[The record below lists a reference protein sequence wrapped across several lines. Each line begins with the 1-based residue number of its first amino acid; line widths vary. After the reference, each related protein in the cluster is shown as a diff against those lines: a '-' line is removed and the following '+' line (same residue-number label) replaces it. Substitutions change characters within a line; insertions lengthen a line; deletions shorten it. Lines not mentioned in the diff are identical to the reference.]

1 MPAQDEIYQKH
12 ADKYDLLV
20 MREDYQANILAALQ
34 NIYPLQGAEV
44 VEFGAGTGRM
54 TGIVAPY
61 VKSILATD
69 ISNHMLAVADEKL
82 TPQYPHL
89 RLVVADNRQMP
100 IKNASADI
108 AIAGWSF
115 GHATVWYQENWQA
128 EISQAVD
135 EMRRILRPGG
145 VAIILETLGT
155 GREVPN
161 PPTDILAA
169 YYNWMENEQGFNHTW
184 IRTDYRFES
193 PEEADFLVRFFFG
206 NNFADTVMH
215 GNQVVLPECTGV
227 WWLRV

>member
-1 MPAQDEIYQKH
+1 MPDQDEIYQKH

-20 MREDYQANILAALQ
+20 MREDYQENILAALRK
-34 NIYPLQGAEV
+34 IHPLQGAEV

-69 ISNHMLAVADEKL
+69 ISRHMLLVADEKL
-82 TPQYPHL
+82 SPRYPPL
-89 RLVVADNRQMP
+89 RLAVADNRQMP
-100 IKNASADI
+100 IKTASADI

-115 GHATVWYQENWQA
+115 GHATVWYQNQWQA
-128 EISQAVD
+128 EISQAVN
-135 EMRRILRPGG
+135 EMKRVLRPGG

-155 GREVPN
+155 GQETPN

-169 YYNWMENEQGFNHTW
+169 YYHWLENGQGFRHTW

-193 PEEADFLVRFFFG
+193 AQEADFLVRFFFG
-206 NNFADTVMH
+206 SDFADTVMA
-215 GNQVVLPECTGV
+215 GKRVILPECTGI
-227 WWLRV
+227 WWLVV

>member
-20 MREDYQANILAALQ
+20 MREDYQKNILAALRT
-34 NIYPLQGAEV
+34 IHPLQNAEV

-69 ISNHMLAVADEKL
+69 ISEHMLAVADEKL

-89 RLVVADNRQMP
+89 RLAVADNRQMP
-100 IKNASADI
+100 IKTASADI
-108 AIAGWSF
+108 TIAGWSF
-115 GHATVWYQENWQA
+115 GHATVWYQDRWRE
-128 EISQAVD
+128 EISQAVA
-135 EMRRILRPGG
+135 EMKRVLRPGG

-155 GREVPN
+155 GRETPN
-161 PPTDILAA
+161 PPTDILAD
-169 YYNWMENEQGFNHTW
+169 YYNWMENEQRFSHTW
-184 IRTDYRFES
+184 IRTDYQFES

-206 NNFADTVMH
+206 NDFADAVMKDKR
-215 GNQVVLPECTGV
+215 VTLPECTGI
-227 WWLRV
+227 WWLTV